1 MDVQIII
8 LIVITL
14 SFSAFF
20 SGYEIAFVSSD
31 KLHIELQGS
40 QGKFTERILSS
51 FIKKPSKFI
60 ATLLVGNTIALVLYG
75 ILMTKLLDPWL
86 RHTLP
91 LFAENELIL
100 LLINTIISTLIVL
113 ATAEFLPKSIFLL
126 NPNRL
131 MELLALPAI
140 IFYYALT
147 PLVFVIVGLSKFSIK
162 NIFRLEYEEDKPV
175 FGLTDLNNYI
185 SNMSQSEDEEAEV
198 DPKIFS
204 NALEFKTL
212 KVRDCMIPRTEITA
226 IDFEDGIKELK
237 DAFISS
243 GHSKILIYKD
253 SIDNI
258 LGYAHSSAL
267 YKKPEDINDIITP
280 IQIVPETMLANDLMV
295 QFINENKSIALVVD
309 EFGGTS
315 GIVTIE
321 DIMEEIFGDIQD
333 EHDKEELI
341 EKRIDRYNFLFSA
354 RLEVDYLNEK
364 YEIHL
369 PEGDYDTLGG
379 LILHA
384 NEDIPSIND
393 IIEYQ
398 NYRFTVIT
406 MDKTRI
412 DTVRVSV
419 VEDD

>member
-1 MDVQIII
+1 M
-8 LIVITL
+8 L

-20 SGYEIAFVSSD
+20 SGYEIAFVSAD

-40 QGKFTERILSS
+40 QGKFADRILSS
-51 FIKKPSKFI
+51 FLKKPSRFI

-75 ILMTKLLDPWL
+75 IFMTQLLDPWL
-86 RHTLP
+86 RSTLP
-91 LFAENELIL
+91 LFAQNELIL

-113 ATAEFLPKSIFLL
+113 ATAEFLPKSIFIL

-131 MELLALPAI
+131 MEILAVPAV
-140 IFYYALT
+140 IFYYLLS
-147 PLVFVIVGLSKFSIK
+147 PLVFVIVGMSKFSIR
-162 NIFRLEYEEDKPV
+162 NILRLEYEEDKPV

-185 SNMSQSEDEEAEV
+185 SEMSNADDDNSDV
-198 DPKIFS
+198 DPIIFN

-212 KVRDCMIPRTEITA
+212 KVRDCMIPRTEIKA
-226 IDFEDGIKELK
+226 IDVEDGLEDLKE
-237 DAFISS
+237 AFIKS

-258 LGYAHSSAL
+258 LGYTHSSAL
-267 YKKPEDINDIITP
+267 YKKPKEMDDLITP
-280 IQIVPETMLANDLMV
+280 INIVPETMLANDLMV

-321 DIMEEIFGDIQD
+321 DIMEEIFGDIKD
-333 EHDKEELI
+333 EHDNDEMI
-341 EKRIDRYNFLFSA
+341 EKIIDDENFLFSA
-354 RLEVDYLNEK
+354 RLEVDYINERYNLK
-364 YEIHL
+364 L

-379 LILHA
+379 LVLNI

-393 IIEYQ
+393 IVHIH
-398 NYRFTVIT
+398 NFKITVLS

-412 DTVRVSV
+412 DTVRVTRLK
-419 VEDD
+419 ED

>member
-1 MDVQIII
+1 M
-8 LIVITL
+8 L
-14 SFSAFF
+14 SLSAFF
-20 SGYEIAFVSSD
+20 SGYEIAFVSAD

-40 QGKFTERILSS
+40 QGKLSDRILSN
-51 FIKKPSKFI
+51 FLEKPSKFI

-75 ILMTKLLDPWL
+75 IFMTQLLDPWL
-86 RHTLP
+86 RSTLP

-113 ATAEFLPKSIFLL
+113 ATAEFLPKSIFML

-131 MELLALPAI
+131 MEILAIPAI
-140 IFYYALT
+140 VFYYILS
-147 PLVFVIVGLSKFSIK
+147 PLVFVIVGLSKFSIR
-162 NIFRLEYEEDKPV
+162 NILRLEYEEDKPV

-185 SNMSQSEDEEAEV
+185 SEMSQSEDDNSDV
-198 DPKIFS
+198 DPIIFN

-212 KVRDCMIPRTEITA
+212 KVRDCMIPRTEIRA
-226 IDFEDGIKELK
+226 IDVDDGVEDLK
-237 DAFISS
+237 QAFIKS

-258 LGYAHSSAL
+258 LGYTHSSAL
-267 YKKPEDINDIITP
+267 YKKPKVMADLITEIN
-280 IQIVPETMLANDLMV
+280 IVPETMLANDLMV

-321 DIMEEIFGDIQD
+321 DVMEEIFGDIKD
-333 EHDKEELI
+333 EHDNEEMI
-341 EKRIDRYNFLFSA
+341 EKVIDDNNFLFSA
-354 RLEVDYLNEK
+354 RLEVDYINERYSLK
-364 YEIHL
+364 L

-379 LILHA
+379 LVLNI

-393 IIEYQ
+393 LVVVH
-398 NYRFTVIT
+398 NYKITVLT

-412 DTVRVSV
+412 DTVRVTKLN
-419 VEDD
+419 DD